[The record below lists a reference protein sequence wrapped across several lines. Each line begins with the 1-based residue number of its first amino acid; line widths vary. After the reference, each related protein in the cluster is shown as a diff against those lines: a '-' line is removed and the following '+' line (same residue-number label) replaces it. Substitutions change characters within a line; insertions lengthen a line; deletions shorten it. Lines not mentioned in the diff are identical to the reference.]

1 MIVSKMTQEEKGYG
15 RSYNLYRNFLTW
27 TFVQVFP
34 KQIKVTRNIFSYGF
48 SRRVNSIG
56 FYNKI
61 ILRRKDLTV
70 NSRINDCAISVD

>member
-1 MIVSKMTQEEKGYG
+1 MADQP
-15 RSYNLYRNFLTW
+15 NFPNKSNKK
-27 TFVQVFP
+27 FFP
-34 KQIKVTRNIFSYGF
+34 MVF

-61 ILRRKDLTV
+61 ILKRKDLTV